1 MGRRAADVRSTAAGE
16 GGFTI
21 LEVVIA
27 MSIVAG
33 AFTALAHATFGGMA
47 ALQASRSRSVFIEL
61 TNAEVEDLRALR
73 YDAVGVS
80 TTDPDLGT
88 AYPGNL
94 YKNRQAVLIDV
105 AAEQAADPTFPDPP
119 PAVEQRTTAPVEG
132 VRTPY
137 TVRRWIT
144 WSKAA
149 GNAGSFFIKNVTV
162 RFEWADQGGQ
172 QRSAQKST
180 LVYPGGLGKAPVD
193 APPIARVTTDVISGT
208 VPVTVTFDGTTSSD
222 SEGPISTFG
231 WQFGDG
237 ATATGST
244 TTHTYTVTG
253 TYTAVL
259 TVTDSSGQTH
269 ARAVDITAVD
279 PGAGDPPVA
288 IFSAAPTT
296 GVAPLSVTFD
306 ASDSYDPEG
315 GTLTYRWEW
324 GDGTDPGTGVGAN
337 HQYSSAGSFL
347 ARLVVTDPTG
357 LTAAANIV
365 IETTPLSCQITAA
378 SFANP
383 ADNPVPNDIAVTS
396 SNRPRSTTFVFHAT
410 TNTACTSVTAQLP
423 KESGS
428 LLANLTYSDSGGVRT
443 WIGSVTTS
451 EKFNRANDQTGFFT
465 GSDSASF
472 PISFDVHT

>member
-1 MGRRAADVRSTAAGE
+1 MRRRAAEVRSAAAGE

-47 ALQASRSRSVFIEL
+47 ALQASRGRSVFIEL
-61 TNAEVEDLRALR
+61 ANAEVEDLRALR
-73 YDAVGVS
+73 YEAVGVS
-80 TTDPDLGT
+80 TTDPDRST
-88 AYPGNL
+88 AYPGNV
-94 YKNRQAVLIDV
+94 YESRQAVLVDV
-105 AAEQAADPTFPDPP
+105 AAERAVDSDFPDPP
-119 PAVEQRTTAPVEG
+119 PAVEERTTAPVEG

-144 WSKAA
+144 WSEAA
-149 GNAGSFFIKNVTV
+149 GSTGSSFVKNVTV
-162 RFEWADQGGQ
+162 RFEWTDQGGQ

-180 LVYPGGLGKAPVD
+180 LVYPGGLGRAPVD

-208 VPVTVTFDGTTSSD
+208 VPLTVSFDGTTSSD
-222 SEGPISTFG
+222 SEGPISTFD

-244 TTHTYTVTG
+244 TTHTYTAPG
-253 TYTAVL
+253 AYTAVL

-288 IFSAAPTT
+288 AFSAAPTT

-315 GTLTYRWEW
+315 GVLTYRWEW
-324 GDGTDPGTGVGAN
+324 GDGTAPGSGIGAG
-337 HQYSSAGSFL
+337 HQYTTAGSFL

-383 ADNPVPNDIAVTS
+383 ADNTRANDIMVGA
-396 SNRPRSTTFVFHAT
+396 SNRPSSSTFVFHAT
-410 TNTACTSVTAQLP
+410 TNTACTSVTARLP

-428 LLANLTYSDSGGVRT
+428 LLANLTYSESGGIRT
-443 WIGSVTTS
+443 WIGSVTTTD
-451 EKFNRANDQTGFFT
+451 KFNRANAQTGFFT
-465 GSDSASF
+465 SSDSASF